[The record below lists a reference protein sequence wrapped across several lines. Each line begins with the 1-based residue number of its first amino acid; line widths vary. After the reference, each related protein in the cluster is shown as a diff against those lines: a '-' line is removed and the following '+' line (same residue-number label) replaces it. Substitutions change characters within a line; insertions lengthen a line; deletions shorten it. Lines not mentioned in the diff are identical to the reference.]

1 MIKVNHIL
9 VALMVFNLAVALFTL
24 DWGEASAWAAALL
37 LFAAA
42 RTDEARP

>member
-1 MIKVNHIL
+1 MSKVNHIL
-9 VALMVFNLAVALFTL
+9 VALMLFNLALALLTL

-42 RTDEARP
+42 RTDEDRR